1 LKKNGAPMHDI
12 DLSSQIGRLRHLAA
26 SFEAFQ
32 SQVRDL
38 ALAPGT
44 TALRSLS
51 PVFHTAQGLAA
62 RLTTQV
68 SELADSP
75 YTTVAGS
82 MESLNALCSAIG
94 SASMASCDLAHALA
108 RNPLDGTGFGG
119 PTEHE
124 AQFREARHA
133 NAAPAMNEHLQDAVQ
148 QLDLC
153 ATICHYVA
161 TGMSKD
167 IAPATT
173 ARRAASRDLSDT
185 QYEALGALAKGGAR
199 METKGRG
206 SARVAVPDGS
216 RVTIATFHSLDKRG
230 LVHLDTSVPLFRG
243 RDITVTADGH
253 RILAHH
259 RSAAP
264 AAAVPAPAAPAAI
277 PARGARR

>member
-1 LKKNGAPMHDI
+1 MHDI
-12 DLSSQIGRLRHLAA
+12 DLSSQIDRLRHLAA
-26 SFEAFQ
+26 GFEALR
-32 SQVRDL
+32 SQVLALAL

-44 TALRSLS
+44 TTLRSIS
-51 PVFHTAQGLAA
+51 PVFHTAQGLTA
-62 RLTTQV
+62 RLTAQV
-68 SELADSP
+68 SELASSP

-82 MESLNALCSAIG
+82 MESLDALCSAIG
-94 SASMASCDLAHALA
+94 SSALASCDLAHAMA
-108 RNPLDGTGFGG
+108 RNPLDGTGFCG

-124 AQFREARHA
+124 ARFREARHA
-133 NAAPAMNEHLQDAVQ
+133 KAVPVMAEHLQDAAG

-153 ATICHYVA
+153 ATVCAYVA

-167 IAPATT
+167 IAPASTNT
-173 ARRAASRDLSDT
+173 VRRNASQTLSDT
-185 QYEALGALAKGGAR
+185 QYEALGALATGGAK

-206 SARVAVPDGS
+206 SAHVAVPDGS
-216 RVTIATFHSLDKRG
+216 RVTIATFQSLDKRG

-253 RILAHH
+253 RVLAHR
-259 RSAAP
+259 RSSAS

>member
-1 LKKNGAPMHDI
+1 MHDI

-26 SFEAFQ
+26 NFEALQ

-44 TALRSLS
+44 TALRIS

-75 YTTVAGS
+75 YTTVVGS
-82 MESLNALCSAIG
+82 MESLDALCSAIG
-94 SASMASCDLAHALA
+94 SASLASCDLAHALA

-133 NAAPAMNEHLQDAVQ
+133 KAAPVMNEHLQDAVQ

-167 IAPATT
+167 IAPAPATT
-173 ARRAASRDLSDT
+173 ARRNASRDLSDT
-185 QYEALGALAKGGAR
+185 QYQALSALAKGGAR

-216 RVTIATFHSLDKRG
+216 RVTIATFQSLDKRG